1 MHPHTHTHTHT
12 PSLISDTRTHPRTA
26 PRPSATPCGSQEA
39 LRRVLL
45 AAAAHNPRVGYCQGM
60 NFVAALL
67 LLVCRGAGA
76 ARAAE
81 GAGARLACVLERTHA
96 CTDAHRQPHPH
107 IHAPKS
113 AYRIARQTHNTHARM
128 RVLVRHTRAHTQ
140 TFASNTH
147 TLTHARTHAHAHAPR
162 ARANSQRPPRTASRC
177 PRRPCTARRRPSGS
191 SRPWWSACSTTTCTP
206 STSWA
211 ARWVFACAPC
221 LRVRARVCVRGRAC
235 VRACVC
241 RVWEAARGCT
251 CARAC
256 MCGATP
262 PAHAF

>member
-1 MHPHTHTHTHT
+1 MRALALASVDPRVHTRIVRFQNCTHTHTDP
-12 PSLISDTRTHPRTA
+12 PSLYLIHAHTSARPRA
-26 PRPSATPCGSQEA
+26 PLQHLRGSQEA

-140 TFASNTH
+140 TFASKHTH
-147 TLTHARTHAHAHAPR
+147 
-162 ARANSQRPPRTASRC
+162 
-177 PRRPCTARRRPSGS
+177 
-191 SRPWWSACSTTTCTP
+191 
-206 STSWA
+206 
-211 ARWVFACAPC
+211 
-221 LRVRARVCVRGRAC
+221 
-235 VRACVC
+235 
-241 RVWEAARGCT
+241 
-251 CARAC
+251 
-256 MCGATP
+256 
-262 PAHAF
+262 